1 MRAVLSMSLMLLL
14 ACLGNTANAE
24 EEIRASLP
32 GWKFEQA
39 FTLDAVPEP
48 SGLCYCPPRNSLF
61 IVDDGAQDRPPALF
75 ELDLEGN
82 VLQKL
87 EIGGDLE
94 GVCFCPA
101 DGLVYVA
108 DEHEERVYAIDPDGL
123 KLQQT
128 SRISRMLNAEE
139 LMQAG
144 GNGVEGI
151 EYIPAGN
158 GEWSDCFILLNQDDP
173 HGLLAV
179 RRSDLQPESAGE
191 SMGSAWWDIAAIN
204 AGSLHFDQASGQL
217 WVVHSWMNVMELWD
231 IETMQVLSW
240 EVVPGAAQEAVA
252 IDGEGRLWIGSDSG
266 GLASYTAVE

>member
-1 MRAVLSMSLMLLL
+1 MRTVLSVMILS
-14 ACLGNTANAE
+14 ACLISTAHAE

-32 GWKFEQA
+32 DWKFEHA
-39 FTLDAVPEP
+39 FSLEAVPEP
-48 SGLCYCPPRNSLF
+48 SGLCFCPERNSLF

-94 GVCFCPA
+94 GVCYCPA

-108 DEHEERVYAIDPDGL
+108 DEQEERIYAIDPEGL

-128 SRISRMLNAEE
+128 SRVSRSLEGEE

-144 GNGVEGI
+144 GNGFEGI
-151 EYIPAGN
+151 EYIPAGH
-158 GEWSDCFILLNQDDP
+158 GDWSDCFILLNQDDP
-173 HGLLAV
+173 HGLLAI
-179 RRSDLQPESAGE
+179 RRADLQSESAGD
-191 SMGSAWWDIAAIN
+191 SVGCAWWDIAAIN
-204 AGSLHFDQASGQL
+204 AGSLHFDGASGQL
-217 WVVHSWMNVMELWD
+217 LVVHSWMNVMEIWD

-252 IDGEGRLWIGSDSG
+252 IDGGGRLWIGSDSG